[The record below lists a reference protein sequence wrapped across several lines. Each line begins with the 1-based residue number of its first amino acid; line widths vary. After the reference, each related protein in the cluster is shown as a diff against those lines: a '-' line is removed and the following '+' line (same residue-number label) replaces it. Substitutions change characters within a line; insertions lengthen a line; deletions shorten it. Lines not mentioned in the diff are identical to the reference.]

1 MTKEIN
7 LGFVKAK
14 RKELHY
20 TNADMAKALGLSSPE
35 KYYRRETGEYAF
47 KATELPALSAKLNE
61 PIEKFFK

>member
-7 LGFVKAK
+7 LGFVKKK
-14 RKELHY
+14 RMELHY

-47 KATELPALSAKLNE
+47 KATELPALSAKLKE
-61 PIEKFFK
+61 PIESFFK